1 VADTSSY
8 DVVLLVEENLTQ
20 ADATRVHSLHEGIE
34 DPVTYHVL
42 IPLDDGRA
50 RVQAAMAASGGLAPD
65 LVPGRPLPL
74 DDIDPE
80 ELVEEARTDTEREL
94 ANAVKVLRATG
105 ASATGELVTGD
116 PVDAL
121 AAKINAVDPGNLV
134 ASLKTVG
141 NGIALLDNSGT
152 GPLAVDGNAIGTA
165 LGLAGSELGNNP
177 AVPLVGTD
185 ANPQTF
191 TADQLGAALQ
201 AMTAGTHFGK
211 IALTL

>member
-1 VADTSSY
+1 MADTSSY
-8 DVVLLVEENLTQ
+8 NVVLLVEENLTQ

-121 AAKINAVDPGNLV
+121 AAKIKEIDGREAIIFTEEHFV
-134 ASLKTVG
+134 AE
-141 NGIALLDNSGT
+141 LLRLDWTSKARRHLDVPVLHLMEQENI
-152 GPLAVDGNAIGTA
+152 DEQ
-165 LGLAGSELGNNP
+165 AGGGE
-177 AVPLVGTD
+177 
-185 ANPQTF
+185 
-191 TADQLGAALQ
+191 GAS
-201 AMTAGTHFGK
+201 F
-211 IALTL
+211 I